1 MGRCN
6 LKYNYNIMSTR
17 KNNSTSIIITFLD
30 FLNVV
35 KMYHWNTR
43 SYAEHTATDA
53 LYRVLGKN
61 IDKFVE
67 NMLADKRL
75 PTLKTKIYI
84 VNTNRPVFMSKLN
97 KFKSFL
103 LKLNMTPDLMNIRD
117 DMLSNVDQFIYLM
130 SQH

>member
-1 MGRCN
+1 
-6 LKYNYNIMSTR
+6 MSTR

-43 SYAEHTATDA
+43 SYAEHTATDPF
-53 LYRVLGKN
+53 YKVLGKN

-67 NMLADKRL
+67 VMLADKRL

-84 VNTNRPVFMSKLN
+84 VNTNRAVFMSKVN

-103 LKLNMTPDLMNIRD
+103 LKLNMSPDLMSIRD
-117 DMLSNVDQFIYLM
+117 DILANVEQFIYLM

>member
-1 MGRCN
+1 
-6 LKYNYNIMSTR
+6 MSTR
-17 KNNSTSIIITFLD
+17 KNNSTSIIITFLE

-43 SYAEHTATDA
+43 KYAEHNSTDA
-53 LYRVLGKN
+53 LYKVLGKN
-61 IDKFVE
+61 IDRFVE
-67 NMLADKRL
+67 IMLADKRL

-84 VNTNRPVFMSKLN
+84 VNTNRDAFMIKVN

-103 LKLNMTPDLMNIRD
+103 LKINMSPDLMNIRD
-117 DMLSNVDQFIYLM
+117 DILSNVDQFIYLM

>member
-1 MGRCN
+1 MDRN
-6 LKYNYNIMSTR
+6 IIFRYNIMSTR
-17 KNNSTSIIITFLD
+17 KNNSSSIIITFLE

-35 KMYHWNTR
+35 KMYHWNTH
-43 SYAEHTATDA
+43 SYAEHKATDE
-53 LYRVLGKN
+53 LYGELGKN

-67 NMLADKRL
+67 IMLADKRL

-84 VNTNRPVFMSKLN
+84 VNTNRAVFMSKLN

-103 LKLNMTPDLMNIRD
+103 LKINMTPDLMNIRD
-117 DMLSNVDQFIYLM
+117 EILANVDQFIYLM

>member
-1 MGRCN
+1 
-6 LKYNYNIMSTR
+6 MSTR
-17 KNNSTSIIITFLD
+17 KNNSQSIIITFLD

-43 SYAEHTATDA
+43 SYAEHKATDE
-53 LYRVLGKN
+53 LYGELGKN

-67 NMLADKRL
+67 IMLADKRL

-84 VNTNRPVFMSKLN
+84 INTNRDVFMGKLH

-103 LKLNMTPDLMNIRD
+103 LKIKMAPDLMNIRD
-117 DMLSNVDQFIYLM
+117 EILTNLDQFIYLM

>member
-43 SYAEHTATDA
+43 SYAEHKATDE
-53 LYRVLGKN
+53 LYGELGKN
-61 IDKFVE
+61 VDKFVE
-67 NMLADKRL
+67 IMLADKRL

-84 VNTNRPVFMSKLN
+84 VNTNRDVFMGKLH

-103 LKLNMTPDLMNIRD
+103 LKIKMAPDLMNIRD
-117 DMLSNVDQFIYLM
+117 EILTNLDQFIYLM
-130 SQH
+130 SQR

>member
-1 MGRCN
+1 
-6 LKYNYNIMSTR
+6 MSTR
-17 KNNSTSIIITFLD
+17 KNNSSSIIITFLE

-35 KMYHWNTR
+35 KMYHWNTH
-43 SYAEHTATDA
+43 SYAEHKATDE
-53 LYRVLGKN
+53 LYGELGKN

-67 NMLADKRL
+67 IMLADKRL

-84 VNTNRPVFMSKLN
+84 VNTNRAVFMSKLN

-103 LKLNMTPDLMNIRD
+103 LKINMTPDLMNIRD
-117 DMLSNVDQFIYLM
+117 EILANVDQFIYLM